1 MSALD
6 GTLKLVASHLAP
18 HRDAIYES
26 WVAAIREVAQAPEE
40 ELRGYAAH
48 ALDAMLD
55 RLGRGDVE
63 GLLRDEARAA
73 DEAVRI
79 GTSLGPFAL
88 AIRTLDRA
96 CVPFLLAAIPD
107 RARLAEAL
115 LALDELAD
123 RRLEILL
130 RVQEEEASRRL
141 VEAEEQAAQARERAR
156 QLAQANAALKGSE
169 SRSERRADQLAL
181 LASVVKRV
189 AGVLDHDHLL
199 QTAASTI
206 QGRMNH
212 TYVAVVVLQEDGS
225 LVGRWAGR
233 SGVNRESA
241 GRAAGPAKGIIGRAL
256 RKRAPQLVADVSLD
270 PDYRQDV
277 PGTRSE
283 LAVPLIEQNAV
294 LGALDFQS
302 EQPGAFDLDD
312 VAAAEVI
319 AEFLVIA
326 IRNAR
331 LFAVARSGTEPR

>member
-1 MSALD
+1 MNALD
-6 GTLKLVASHLAP
+6 GTLKLVADLLAP

-48 ALDAMLD
+48 ALDAMLE
-55 RLGRGDVE
+55 RLGRGDAE

-96 CVPFLLAAIPD
+96 CVPLLLAAIPD
-107 RARLAEAL
+107 RGRLAEAL

-130 RVQEEEASRRL
+130 RAQEEEAARRL
-141 VEAEEQAAQARERAR
+141 VEAEEQATQARERAR
-156 QLAQANAALKGSE
+156 QLALAHEVVQRSE
-169 SRSERRADQLAL
+169 HRSERRADQLAL

-189 AGVLDHDHLL
+189 AGVLDHDRLL
-199 QTAASTI
+199 QEAASTI

-233 SGVNRESA
+233 VGVNRESA
-241 GRAAGPAKGIIGRAL
+241 GRAAGPPKGIIGRAL
-256 RKRAPQLVADVSLD
+256 RTRAPQVVADVTRD
-270 PDYRQDV
+270 ADYRQDV
-277 PGTRSE
+277 TGTRSE
-283 LAVPLIEQNAV
+283 MAVPLIEQNV
-294 LGALDFQS
+294 VVGAIDFQS
-302 EQPGAFDLDD
+302 EKAGAFDLDD
-312 VAAAEVI
+312 VAAAEAI

-326 IRNAR
+326 LRNAR
-331 LFAVARSGTEPR
+331 LFAAAREGREQR

>member
-1 MSALD
+1 VSATP
-6 GTLKLVASHLAP
+6 GTLKLVADHLAP

-26 WVAAIREVAQAPEE
+26 WVAAIREVAQAPED

-55 RLGRGDVE
+55 RLARGDAE

-73 DEAVRI
+73 EEAVRI

-130 RVQEEEASRRL
+130 RAQEDETGRRL
-141 VEAEEQAAQARERAR
+141 VEAEEQAAAARDRAR
-156 QLAQANAALKGSE
+156 QLAQASAAVKASE
-169 SRSERRADQLAL
+169 RRSERRADQLAL

-189 AGVLDHDHLL
+189 AGILDHDRLL
-199 QTAASTI
+199 QEAASTI
-206 QGRMNH
+206 QARMNH
-212 TYVAVVVLQEDGS
+212 TFVAVVVLQEDGS

-233 SGVNRESA
+233 SGVSRDSA
-241 GRAAGPAKGIIGRAL
+241 GRAAGPPRGIIGRAL
-256 RKRAPQLVADVSLD
+256 RKRAPQVVPEVSVD

-283 LAVPLIEQNAV
+283 MAVPLIEQNV
-294 LGALDFQS
+294 VVGAIDFQS
-302 EQPGAFDLDD
+302 EKAGAFDLDD
-312 VAAAEVI
+312 VAAAEAI

-331 LFAVARSGTEPR
+331 LFAAARGA